1 MPAAGSGCSVA
12 WLARLTGGQEVA
24 SSNLAIPTIFI
35 SPANHTSFLAVN
47 ADRIEHF
54 RERLQQL
61 ACEIS
66 ADLAANKDDAGIVEL
81 DTSIGRLSRMDA
93 MQNQQMAL
101 EMRRRRENQLLRI
114 DNAFK
119 RMDQGRY
126 GKCGKCGKPI
136 DEARLEVF
144 PDVVSCVSCA

>member
-1 MPAAGSGCSVA
+1 M
-12 WLARLTGGQEVA
+12 
-24 SSNLAIPTIFI
+24 
-35 SPANHTSFLAVN
+35 N

-61 ACEIS
+61 AGEIN

-101 EMRRRRENQLLRI
+101 ELRRRRENQLLRI

-144 PDVVSCVSCA
+144 PDVVTCVACA

>member
-1 MPAAGSGCSVA
+1 MDTPARAAVNCN
-12 WLARLTGGQEVA
+12 A
-24 SSNLAIPTIFI
+24 S
-35 SPANHTSFLAVN
+35 HSFMN

-54 RERLQQL
+54 RERLQEL
-61 ACEIS
+61 AGEIN
-66 ADLAANKDDAGIVEL
+66 ADLAANKDDSGIVQL

-101 EMRRRRENQLLRI
+101 ELRRRRENQLLRI
-114 DNAFK
+114 ENAFK

-126 GKCGKCGKPI
+126 GICGKCRKPI

-144 PDVVSCVSCA
+144 PDVVTCISCS

>member
-1 MPAAGSGCSVA
+1 M
-12 WLARLTGGQEVA
+12 
-24 SSNLAIPTIFI
+24 
-35 SPANHTSFLAVN
+35 N

-61 ACEIS
+61 AGEID
-66 ADLAANKDDAGIVEL
+66 ADLSANKDDAGIVEL

-93 MQNQQMAL
+93 MLNQQMAL
-101 EMRRRRENQLLRI
+101 ELRRRRENQLLRI
-114 DNAFK
+114 NNAFK

-126 GKCGKCGKPI
+126 GKCGKCGNPR

-144 PDVVSCVSCA
+144 PDVVTCVACA

>member
-1 MPAAGSGCSVA
+1 MDTPVRAAVNCN
-12 WLARLTGGQEVA
+12 A
-24 SSNLAIPTIFI
+24 S
-35 SPANHTSFLAVN
+35 HSFMN

-54 RERLQQL
+54 RERLQEL
-61 ACEIS
+61 AGEIN
-66 ADLAANKDDAGIVEL
+66 ADLAANKDDSGIVQL

-101 EMRRRRENQLLRI
+101 ELRRRRENQLLRI
-114 DNAFK
+114 ENAFK

-126 GKCGKCGKPI
+126 GICGKCRKPI

-144 PDVVSCVSCA
+144 PDVVTCISCS